1 MANSK
6 FADISAE
13 DMERLL
19 ATKDAAST
27 RAVKRSVAAFRQFLG
42 SKGES
47 TEFEVAPKTELNSQM
62 KMFFASIRSQ
72 KGEDVKTAT
81 LNSYKYGLSKYL
93 KENCKIDINTDAEFS
108 ACRQLFKAKVADLK
122 KKLVGDQQ
130 IISHQSPQRIYRDFM
145 IRIIWFLTLTRL
157 LDSRRKCG
165 SI

>member
-122 KKLVGDQQ
+122 KN
-130 IISHQSPQRIYRDFM
+130 
-145 IRIIWFLTLTRL
+145 W
-157 LDSRRKCG
+157 
-165 SI
+165 